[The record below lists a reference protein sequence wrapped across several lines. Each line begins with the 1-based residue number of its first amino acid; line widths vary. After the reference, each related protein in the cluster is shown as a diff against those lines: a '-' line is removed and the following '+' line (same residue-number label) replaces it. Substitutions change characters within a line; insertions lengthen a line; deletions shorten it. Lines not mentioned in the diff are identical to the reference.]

1 MGVAPAQ
8 QGSWDWRATGNF
20 AGGGT
25 GSGLLLMAALVHSQ
39 GAAAAALALLGTA
52 LIAAGLGLVWL
63 EIGRPWRFLNVYRNP
78 FTSWMSREA
87 WLATALLPLALAAV
101 AWRSDALALA
111 AALLALAFLYS
122 QARILGAS
130 RGIPAWRL
138 PQIVP
143 LIITTGIAEGAG
155 ILLAAWALVASL
167 RAGPAAAELVF
178 IGGGAGV
185 FRLWAWSAYRDALLR
200 SAPEAARAAIARA
213 HRPLVLYGHVLPVL
227 LLMLAVPVP
236 ALSPICLLAAGLAL
250 WGSGWALKFVLVNRA
265 AFNQGFALTHSP
277 ARGAGTP
284 GPGARPGWGGD

>member
-138 PQIVP
+138 PQ
-143 LIITTGIAEGAG
+143 TTRRPS
-155 ILLAAWALVASL
+155 W
-167 RAGPAAAELVF
+167 
-178 IGGGAGV
+178 
-185 FRLWAWSAYRDALLR
+185 
-200 SAPEAARAAIARA
+200 
-213 HRPLVLYGHVLPVL
+213 RPL
-227 LLMLAVPVP
+227 AV
-236 ALSPICLLAAGLAL
+236 S
-250 WGSGWALKFVLVNRA
+250 STR
-265 AFNQGFALTHSP
+265 
-277 ARGAGTP
+277 
-284 GPGARPGWGGD
+284 